1 VEEGRGDQSALIY
14 DSPVTGSQR
23 TFTYAELTV
32 ETARFA
38 GALRG
43 LGVERGDRVII
54 YLPMIPEAV
63 IAMLACARIG
73 AVHSVVFGGFAA
85 PELAARIDDAEPVLI
100 ITASGGL
107 EPGRTVDYPPIVLQA
122 LDLAETSAPRHVIVK
137 QRPEFPT
144 IHFSAPQPA
153 TESLPSSTQTVAVR
167 WLDWEDAI
175 RDARPADPVPVAATD
190 PLYILY
196 TSGTT

>member
-1 VEEGRGDQSALIY
+1 YESAMTGESRVYTYSELL
-14 DSPVTGSQR
+14 DRVT
-23 TFTYAELTV
+23 
-32 ETARFA
+32 RFA
-38 GALRG
+38 GAMRD
-43 LGVERGDRVII
+43 LGVQAGDRVVI

-107 EPGRTVDYPPIVLQA
+107 EPGRRIEYPPIVMQA
-122 LDLAETSAPRHVIVK
+122 LDLAQTTAPRNVIVK
-137 QRPEFPT
+137 QRAAFPT
-144 IHFSAPQPA
+144 IPFPAPQPA
-153 TESLPSSTQTVAVR
+153 TVSLPSSADTVAAR
-167 WLDWEDAI
+167 WMDWEEAV
-175 RDARPADPVPVAATD
+175 RDAPLAEPVTVAATD

-196 TSGTT
+196 T